1 MMRAATERHHGNRET
16 TMHDLLLK
24 GGTVVDPSTGLD
36 GGCDIAVRDGMIA
49 RIAKDIPSA
58 EATQTIEV
66 AGKIVTPGLIDLHA
80 HVFDGFNRNGVH
92 PDLGGVRA
100 GVTTI
105 VDAGSAGAATFA
117 GFPQHIIPRCQT
129 EIIPFLHICQTGL
142 ATSPDI
148 IAESSIN
155 LEDTLQVL
163 DEYKGLICGIKARM
177 VSPALEIMGM
187 EMPRLARRAAR
198 ESGTK
203 LMVHIGD
210 TEKRYDPTVIRSLLP
225 LLEEGDILTHYFT
238 ANPGGVLD
246 ANGKLVPEARE
257 AADRGVWFDTAHG
270 RKNFSFDV
278 GRRCIEQGLLPHC
291 ISTDLTVPGR
301 IHTVH
306 SMTEIMTRFL
316 GLGFTLAQ
324 VVTMS
329 TANPA
334 QAIGA
339 SHRLGSLAVGRQ
351 ADISVLELREG
362 DWVVYD
368 VLGERLRV
376 TRAVV
381 PFVTVKKGQVF
392 TPDWGPRPWGWEPD
406 PSFPSAVSMKSCC

>member
-1 MMRAATERHHGNRET
+1 MY
-16 TMHDLLLK
+16 DLLLK
-24 GGTVVDPSTGLD
+24 GGAVLDPSAGLD
-36 GGCDIAVRDGMIA
+36 RVSDVAVQNGLIA
-49 RIAKDIPSA
+49 RIAPDIPST
-58 EATQTIEV
+58 EATRTIEV
-66 AGKIVTPGLIDLHA
+66 AGRVVTPGLIDLHA
-80 HVFDGFNRNGVH
+80 HVFDGFTRTGVH
-92 PDLGGVRA
+92 PDLGGVQA

-117 GFPQHIIPRCQT
+117 GFPRHIIPRCQT

-142 ATSPDI
+142 ATLPDI
-148 IAESSIN
+148 IAERSIN
-155 LEDTLQVL
+155 LEDTLRVVDQHR
-163 DEYKGLICGIKARM
+163 GLICGIKARM

-187 EMPRLARRAAR
+187 EMPRLAKRAAR

-225 LLEEGDILTHYFT
+225 LLEAGDILTHYFT

-270 RKNFSFDV
+270 RMNFSFDV
-278 GRRCIEQGLLPHC
+278 GRRIIEQGLLPHC

-306 SMTEIMTRFL
+306 SMTEMMTRFL

-324 VVTMS
+324 VVTMC

-334 QAIGA
+334 RAIGQER
-339 SHRLGSLAVGRQ
+339 RLGSLAVGRQ

-362 DWVVYD
+362 DWMVYD
-368 VLGERLRV
+368 VLGASLRV
-376 TRAVV
+376 TQAVV
-381 PFVTVKKGQVF
+381 PFVTVKRGQVF

-406 PSFPSAVSMKSCC
+406 RVLPPGASMRGCC

>member
-1 MMRAATERHHGNRET
+1 
-16 TMHDLLLK
+16 LLK

-36 GGCDIAVRDGMIA
+36 GVCDVAVRDGVIA

-58 EATQTIEV
+58 EAAQTVEV

-80 HVFDGFNRNGVH
+80 HVFEGFNRNGVH

-117 GFPQHIIPRCQT
+117 GFPRHIIPSCHT

-148 IAESSIN
+148 IAESSID
-155 LEDTLQVL
+155 LDDTLQVL
-163 DEYKGLICGIKARM
+163 DQYKGLICGIKARM

-246 ANGKLVPEARE
+246 GNGKLVPEARE

-334 QAIGA
+334 RAIGA
-339 SHRLGSLAVGRQ
+339 AHRLGSLAVGRQ

-368 VLGERLRV
+368 VLGEGLRV
-376 TRAVV
+376 RQALV

-406 PSFPSAVSMKSCC
+406 AFFPAASSVGGCC

>member
-1 MMRAATERHHGNRET
+1 
-16 TMHDLLLK
+16 MHDLLLK

-36 GGCDIAVRDGMIA
+36 GGCDIAVRDGVIA
-49 RIAKDIPSA
+49 RIARDIPSA

-66 AGKIVTPGLIDLHA
+66 AGRIVTPGLIDLHA
-80 HVFDGFNRNGVH
+80 HVFEGVNRNGVH

-117 GFPQHIIPRCQT
+117 GFPRHIIPRCQT

-148 IAESSIN
+148 IAESSID
-155 LEDTLQVL
+155 LDDTLQVL
-163 DEYKGLICGIKARM
+163 DQYKGLICGIKARM

-246 ANGKLVPEARE
+246 GNGKLVPEARE

-334 QAIGA
+334 RAIGA

-368 VLGERLRV
+368 VLGESLRV

-406 PSFPSAVSMKSCC
+406 AFFPAAASMKSCC

>member
-1 MMRAATERHHGNRET
+1 MY
-16 TMHDLLLK
+16 DLVLK
-24 GGTVVDPSTGLD
+24 GGSVVDPGAGLD
-36 GGCDIAVRDGMIA
+36 GRHDIAVERGAIA
-49 RIAKDIPSA
+49 RIAPDIASA
-58 EATQTIEV
+58 EATRTIDVTGKVV
-66 AGKIVTPGLIDLHA
+66 APGLIDLHA
-80 HVFDGFNRNGVH
+80 HVFEGVNRTGVN
-92 PDLGGVRA
+92 PDLGGVYS

-117 GFPQHIIPRCQT
+117 AFPRHVIPHCHT
-129 EIIPFLHICQTGL
+129 EVVPFLHICQTGL
-142 ATSPDI
+142 ATNPDI
-148 IAESSIN
+148 VAEASVD
-155 LEDTLQVL
+155 LDDTLRVAG
-163 DEYKGLICGIKARM
+163 EHKGLICGIKARM

-187 EMPRLARRAAR
+187 EMPKLARRAAR
-198 ESGTK
+198 ESGIK

-210 TEKRYDPTVIRSLLP
+210 TAKRYDPTVIRRLLP
-225 LLEEGDILTHYFT
+225 LLDAGDILTHYFT

-257 AADRGVWFDTAHG
+257 AADRGVWLDTAHG
-270 RKNFSFDV
+270 RMNFSFEV
-278 GRRCIEQGLLPHC
+278 GRRCIDQGLLPHC

-301 IHTVH
+301 LNTVH

-316 GLGFTLAQ
+316 GLGFTLSQ

-334 QAIGA
+334 RAIGA
-339 SHRLGSLAVGRQ
+339 SHRLGTLAVGRQ
-351 ADISVLELREG
+351 ADISVLEIREG

-368 VLGERLRV
+368 VLGAGLSV

-381 PFVTVKKGQVF
+381 PFLTVKRGTVF

-406 PSFPSAVSMKSCC
+406 RVLPAGPIGGGCCD